1 MQHIEHLNDAHKDS
15 RVNNHRRH
23 ILMQNVDYKSK
34 NIKVKEMKERRKC
47 ISDHT
52 QLDRTNSSRFFFQ
65 ICLIIALYK

>member
-34 NIKVKEMKERRKC
+34 NIKVKEMKERRKY

-52 QLDRTNSSRFFFQ
+52 QSV
-65 ICLIIALYK
+65 I